1 MLPEKV
7 LDTLCLN
14 GALQAGWMGH
24 GRGRPTRSSR
34 QGWERDWTP
43 AQGGREG
50 GLWGRDSMRWGIS
63 RGAGLAGGGL
73 RGGPVWGKVVP
84 GRTLAGLSSRER
96 PWGLRRDAVPGG
108 LGRRTL
114 EILDG
119 GVLEPWALP
128 EPKLDGKSAVGGP

>member
-43 AQGGREG
+43 AHGGREG
-50 GLWGRDSMRWGIS
+50 GLWGRDSMRWGNFKGCGS
-63 RGAGLAGGGL
+63 CGGRAPRG
-73 RGGPVWGKVVP
+73 
-84 GRTLAGLSSRER
+84 S
-96 PWGLRRDAVPGG
+96 G
-108 LGRRTL
+108 LGEGRARADL
-114 EILDG
+114 C
-119 GVLEPWALP
+119 GVELQGTALGTP
-128 EPKLDGKSAVGGP
+128 